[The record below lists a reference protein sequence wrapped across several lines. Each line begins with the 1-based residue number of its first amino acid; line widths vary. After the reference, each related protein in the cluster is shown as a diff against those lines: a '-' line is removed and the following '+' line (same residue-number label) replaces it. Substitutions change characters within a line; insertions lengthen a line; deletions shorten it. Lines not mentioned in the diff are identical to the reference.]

1 MRRPALRAT
10 PLAIALVLGACA
22 QAPSAPDEPGTE
34 MPPPRVL
41 RPGDGP
47 REDAA
52 RRHREH
58 ARTARAAGDLATAR
72 DHLHVVAMLHPED
85 EPVRRELEALRV
97 EIQKS
102 VREHQENA
110 RAAFR
115 SGDTARASAEYLRVL
130 ALDPRNAEAA
140 RTLRDIDRQNMAR
153 AQAGRAARV
162 RVEDL
167 FADARAARVAPAA
180 TAAGAAG
187 AAGAAA
193 APAPDA
199 RDIYDIDQRLEM
211 LRAGDTA
218 GALRELKAWVDTHP
232 RDRTARQRIGAAVAD
247 KAKETEGKGQRDA
260 AIGLYEQALALRGEP
275 QVDWSNRIAALKKA
289 VGEDAYNEGVKLM
302 RTDLPGAIRSFEAA
316 LRADPQN
323 TRAAT
328 RLREAKAAQEK
339 LSRMPAK

>member
-1 MRRPALRAT
+1 MSGPALRAT

-22 QAPSAPDEPGTE
+22 QAPTAPDEPGTE
-34 MPPPRVL
+34 APPPRAL

-52 RRHREH
+52 RRHRDH
-58 ARTARAAGDLATAR
+58 ARAARAAGDLATAR

-85 EPVRRELEALRV
+85 ESLRRELESLRV
-97 EIQKS
+97 EIQRS
-102 VREHQENA
+102 LREHQENA
-110 RAAFR
+110 RAALR

-130 ALDPRNAEAA
+130 ALEPRNAEAA
-140 RTLRDIDRQNMAR
+140 RALRDIDRQNMAR

-167 FADARAARVAPAA
+167 FADARAARAAP
-180 TAAGAAG
+180 AAGAAG
-187 AAGAAA
+187 TGAPS
-193 APAPDA
+193 APGPDA
-199 RDIYDIDQRLEM
+199 RDVYDIDQRLEM

-218 GALRELKAWVDTHP
+218 GALRELKVWVDAHP

-260 AIGLYEQALALRGEP
+260 AIGLYEQALVLRGEP
-275 QVDWSNRIAALKKA
+275 QPDWSNRIGALKKA
-289 VGEDAYNEGVKLM
+289 VSEDAYNEGVKLM

-323 TRAAT
+323 SRAGT